1 MKNLLLLVLLVTNV
15 SFAESYLKA
24 NMTGAEMQ
32 DKGLLLDYLK
42 LGK

>member
-1 MKNLLLLVLLVTNV
+1 MKNLLVLLLLVTQV
-15 SFAESYLKA
+15 SFAESYIKA